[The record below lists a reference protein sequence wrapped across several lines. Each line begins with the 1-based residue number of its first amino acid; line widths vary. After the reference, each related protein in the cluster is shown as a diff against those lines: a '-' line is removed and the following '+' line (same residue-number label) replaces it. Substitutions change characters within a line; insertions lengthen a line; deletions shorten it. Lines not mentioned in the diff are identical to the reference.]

1 MRVVLADVGAFIRD
15 RVAEWQS
22 LRVAELSFVH
32 REAARFAVMVLLAAL
47 LAALIARSLL
57 GRRAGRHQL
66 AVPAIL
72 PSVPSS
78 PWAFVRH
85 GPLVLFVLGL
95 PFFVLALADPFT
107 SLAHR
112 EVSFPGRRIGLLID
126 ASSSMMEPFK
136 AAQLGAGAPS
146 DARFFTAVAAAESFV
161 RQRMKSKYRDLIAL
175 IEFGDESYV
184 ITPFTNDYDNIL
196 LSISLIDDLTEFN
209 KFPDQGTTIGMAI
222 NQAVKLFTAFDYLN
236 ASGNLMVLFSDGE
249 DTKVSG
255 PRLGNQS
262 VEEIL
267 LGASRARIPVYFI
280 RTSYNKGL
288 GRAFTDPI
296 WKPVVEKT
304 GGKFYAAADEATILE
319 AIREIDKVAV
329 GTIAVRQYSTR
340 RPRFSVF
347 GLLAV
352 GLWTLA
358 LAVQLTVPQVR
369 KFP

>member
-1 MRVVLADVGAFIRD
+1 MVSVDEINAFLRASVSEWRDVRLAELLFAHRDTARTTAVVLIV
-15 RVAEWQS
+15 V
-22 LRVAELSFVH
+22 
-32 REAARFAVMVLLAAL
+32 AL
-47 LAALIARSLL
+47 LALIVRSAV
-57 GRRAGRHQL
+57 GRRPGRNRVAL
-66 AVPAIL
+66 PAIL
-72 PSVPSS
+72 PIVRSS
-78 PWAFVRH
+78 PLSFIRH
-85 GPLVLFVLGL
+85 APLLFFLAGL
-95 PFFVLALADPFT
+95 PFFLIALADPYT
-107 SLAHR
+107 SLTQR

-136 AAQLGAGAPS
+136 ASQLGAKAPS
-146 DARFFTAVAAAESFV
+146 DARFFTAVAAAETFV
-161 RQRMKSKYRDLIAL
+161 KMRMKSKYRDLISL

-222 NQAVKLFTAFDYLN
+222 NQAVKLFTAFDFLN
-236 ASGNLMVLFSDGE
+236 ASGNLMVIFSDGE

-255 PRLGNQS
+255 PRLGGMN

-267 LGASRARIPVYFI
+267 SGAQRAKIPVYFI
-280 RTSYNKGL
+280 RVSFNKAI

-304 GGKFYAAADEATILE
+304 GGKFYAASDEATIIS
-319 AIREIDKVAV
+319 AINEIDKVSV
-329 GTIAVRQYSTR
+329 GKISIRQYSTQ

-347 GLLAV
+347 ALIAAA
-352 GLWTLA
+352 LWTLA
-358 LAVQLTVPQVR
+358 AVLKLTVPYLR